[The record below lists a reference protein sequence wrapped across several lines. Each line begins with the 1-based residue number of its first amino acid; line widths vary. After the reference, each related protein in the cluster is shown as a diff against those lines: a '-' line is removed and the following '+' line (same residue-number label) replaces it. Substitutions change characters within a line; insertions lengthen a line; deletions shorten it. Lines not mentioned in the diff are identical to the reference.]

1 MNNDFEIKINNKSD
15 KLFLLKNK
23 IISIIKP
30 LFVILFFVGVLY
42 VGFYLLL
49 FLIIGV
55 GSSYFVNNLFR
66 KN

>member
-49 FLIIGV
+49 FLIIAI
-55 GSSYFVNNLFR
+55 GSSYFVKNLFR